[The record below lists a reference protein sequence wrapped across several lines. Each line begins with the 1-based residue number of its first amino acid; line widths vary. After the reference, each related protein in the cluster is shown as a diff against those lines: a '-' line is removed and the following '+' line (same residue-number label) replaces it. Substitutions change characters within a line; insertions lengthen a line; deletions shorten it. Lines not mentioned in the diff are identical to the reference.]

1 VQTRRL
7 IAAAVVVVVVIVMA
21 LLIHGCEVSQ
31 TNSSLKNYSADVD
44 SLITA
49 SDNNGSAM
57 FTDLESGSLN
67 SSTVGALQNKLNIAS
82 ENARKQ
88 LARAESYSPPG
99 AMSDAQSALVRV
111 MQLREQGISQIA
123 KHIQASANKNTSK
136 DGVYDISLGTAQL
149 FSSDVFY
156 KTFVATDIAKVL
168 NATGIPIGGTTGAQ
182 INPGQIVT
190 DLGWLQS
197 TFISEKIG
205 AQLSTSAANANN
217 NAPGLHGHSLNYVS
231 VGTTQLSTAVTNT
244 IPASPAPTF
253 TLNVTNGGNF
263 NEYDVGCQV
272 SIANLSDTG
281 TSTIR
286 ETFRG
291 QTTNCSVT
299 LPSPPTPG
307 TYQVTARV
315 LKVPRETHLSNNVL
329 TYTIDFN

>member
-1 VQTRRL
+1 
-7 IAAAVVVVVVIVMA
+7 VVVIVMA

-31 TNSSLKNYSADVD
+31 TNTSLKNYNADVD
-44 SLITA
+44 ALITA
-49 SDNNGSAM
+49 SDNNGAAM
-57 FTDLESGSLN
+57 FTDLQSGELN
-67 SSTVGALQNKLNIAS
+67 SNTVGLQTKLNITAD
-82 ENARKQ
+82 NARTQ
-88 LARAESYSPPG
+88 LAKARSFSAPG
-99 AMSDAQSALVRV
+99 AMSGAQSALVQV

-123 KHIQASANKNTSK
+123 KDIQSSAHKNTSRG
-136 DGVYDISLGTAQL
+136 GVYDISVGTSLL

-156 KTFVATDIAKVL
+156 KTFVTPGIAKAL
-168 NATGIPIGGTTGAQ
+168 NAAGLPIGGTTGAQ
-182 INPGQIVT
+182 INAGQIVT

-197 TFISEKIG
+197 TFIEEKIG

-217 NAPGLHGHSLNYVS
+217 TAPGLHGHSLNYVS
-231 VGTTQLSTAVTNT
+231 VGTTQLTTAGTNT

-253 TLNVTNGGNF
+253 TLNVTNGGDF

-272 SIANLSDTG
+272 SVKGLSDIG

-286 ETFRG
+286 ETFKG

-307 TYQVTARV
+307 TYAVTARV
-315 LKVPRETHLSNNVL
+315 LKVPGEKNLANNVL